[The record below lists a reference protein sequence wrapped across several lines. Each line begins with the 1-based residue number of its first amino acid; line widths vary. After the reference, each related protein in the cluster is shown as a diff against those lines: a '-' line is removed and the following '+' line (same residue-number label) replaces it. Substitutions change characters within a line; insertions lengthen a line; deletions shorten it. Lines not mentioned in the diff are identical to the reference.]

1 MATKITSVLPRI
13 RIHTVINEFLIASR
27 GYSILKSPDNGRT
40 WTVSGTLPIPAP
52 KFLLSKSRIISRA
65 LRMGIHQIRQI
76 QNDKILIW
84 CDNCIFLSD
93 PSLSDFKRINLNS
106 PFFQVLDN
114 NICVTPEFTYY
125 GEYIPNYKKN
135 EVRIFRTRDGENW
148 ETLYSFPKKSI
159 KHIHLLQFDPF
170 SQKVWFSTG
179 DEDSECLLG
188 YANSDFSDIE
198 IVGKDQ
204 QHWRSLELL
213 FTPEKIY
220 WGTDNPDRQNW
231 LISFDRKTRTLQ
243 KTAQFSG
250 PIYNL
255 KRFSQGYL
263 ILTTTEGGAG
273 EWYKRACMWYSP
285 EIESMPWKTCISYEK
300 DWMPYVFGFGR
311 LLFGVEFNNSI
322 CVSGLALK
330 NIDNTTLMIPSER
343 IQYES
348 D

>member
-1 MATKITSVLPRI
+1 MAPEIISVLPRI
-13 RIHTVINEFLIASR
+13 RIHTCINEFLIASR

-40 WTVSGTLPIPAP
+40 WRVSGTLPVAAS
-52 KFLLSKSRIISRA
+52 KLFLSKSRIISRG

-76 QNDKILIW
+76 QNDKILIL
-84 CDNCIFLSD
+84 CDNGIFLAD
-93 PSLSDFKRINLNS
+93 PALSDFKRINVNS

-125 GEYIPNYKKN
+125 GEYIPNFKKN
-135 EVRIFRTRDGENW
+135 EVHIFRTRDGEKW
-148 ETLYSFPKKSI
+148 EIVYSFPKKSI

-170 SQKVWFSTG
+170 SQKLWFSTG

-188 YANSDFSDIE
+188 YTNSDFSDIE
-198 IVGKDQ
+198 IVGKNE

-231 LISFDRKTRTLQ
+231 LISFDRKTLSLQ

-255 KRFSQGYL
+255 KHFSGGYI
-263 ILTTTEGGAG
+263 ILTATEGGAG
-273 EWYKRACMWYSP
+273 EWYNRASMWFSP
-285 EIESMPWKTCISYEK
+285 DIEASPWKTCISYEK
-300 DWMPYVFGFGR
+300 DWMPFVFGFGR
-311 LLFGVEFNNSI
+311 LLFGVESNNSLY
-322 CVSGLALK
+322 VSGSSLK
-330 NIDNTTLMIPSER
+330 NIDNSTLMIPSER
-343 IQYES
+343 IRCEPE
-348 D
+348 